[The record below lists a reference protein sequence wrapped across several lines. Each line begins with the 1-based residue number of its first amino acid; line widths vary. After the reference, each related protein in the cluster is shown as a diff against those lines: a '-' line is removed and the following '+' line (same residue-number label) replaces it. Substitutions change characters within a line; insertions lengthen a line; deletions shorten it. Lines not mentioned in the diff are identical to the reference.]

1 MTSETLKNATRNPGS
16 FRDPDG
22 FIYKTSEGL
31 IRRRVF
37 PSCYPNLNGLMES
50 GLYDELVQANLLIR
64 HNEEDPSPEY
74 RTLTPDVLPFISY
87 PYEWSFQQ
95 LKDAA
100 LTTLAIQERAMRRGM
115 SLKDASAFNIQFRG
129 HQPLLIDSLSF
140 ERLFKD
146 APWKAYRQFCKNF
159 LGPLL
164 VEARYPILND
174 LWLSELDG
182 FDLKVAS
189 SLLPLKSWFSFG
201 TLMHIHLMAMME
213 KNPQK
218 AATKNRKKTLKS
230 SLNSQLGLIQA
241 LGSLVSKISPRTR
254 TTHWSTYYQENTYSD
269 EDFEKKKNFVLDAVR
284 SSAPKAVWDFGANT
298 GHFSFAV
305 SSLVD
310 SVVALEYDTE
320 CVSAMYNRTKAERIT
335 NILPIRQNLL
345 NPSPALGWGG
355 AERASLHSRGPCDL
369 GLSLALIHHICLVG
383 NVPLE
388 MIAYEFSRLCRALV
402 IEFVNPDDI
411 RAAQLLERKP
421 MLTNRYTREI
431 FEHAF
436 NVYFDAVRI
445 LPLESR
451 QLYYLE
457 RKPVP
462 D

>member
-1 MTSETLKNATRNPGS
+1 MTSESSNNLMRDPGS

-22 FIYKTSEGL
+22 FVYRISDGS

-37 PSCYPNLNGLMES
+37 PSCYSDLDGLIQS
-50 GLYDELVQANLLIR
+50 GLYDELENAGLIIR
-64 HNEEDPSPEY
+64 QEEEKETSLEF
-74 RTLTPDVLPFISY
+74 RTLKPEVLPCISY

-100 LTTLAIQERAMRRGM
+100 LTTLTIQERAMNRGM
-115 SLKDASAFNIQFRG
+115 SLKDASVFNIQFKG

-140 ERLFKD
+140 EKLVKD
-146 APWKAYRQFCKNF
+146 APWKAYRQFCRNF
-159 LGPLL
+159 LAPLL
-164 VEARYPILND
+164 VTAQHPILNG
-174 LWLSELDG
+174 LWWSELDG
-182 FDLKVAS
+182 FDLKLAS

-201 TLMHIHLMAMME
+201 TLIHVHLTTMME
-213 KNPQK
+213 ENPQK
-218 AATKNRKKTLKS
+218 AAKTNQNKNLKS
-230 SLNSQLGLIQA
+230 SFNSQLGLIKA
-241 LGSLVSKISPRTR
+241 LISYVSKISPRTHA
-254 TTHWSTYYQENTYSD
+254 THWSTYYEENTYSS
-269 EDFEKKKNFVLDAVR
+269 EDFEKKKNFVLDAVK
-284 SSAPKAVWDFGANT
+284 SSSPKIVWDFGANT

-305 SSLVD
+305 APLVEN
-310 SVVALEYDTE
+310 VVALEYDSE
-320 CVSAMYNRTKAERIT
+320 CVSAIYNRTKAEKIKNIT
-335 NILPIRQNLL
+335 PVRQNIL

-388 MIAYEFSRLCRALV
+388 MIALEFSILCRTLV
-402 IEFVNPDDI
+402 IEFVNPEDI

-421 MLTNRYTREI
+421 MLTNRYKKEI

-436 NVYFDAVRI
+436 NLYFNVVRI

-457 RKPVP
+457 RK
-462 D
+462 